1 MHRYAVTIH
10 WSDEDA
16 AFIAA
21 APDLPG
27 CLAHGDTHERALAEI
42 QTAIALWVDTAAE
55 FGDRVPPPSVYEPL
69 ID

>member
-16 AFIAA
+16 VFIAT

-27 CLAHGDTHERALAEI
+27 CLAHGDTRGCGGR
-42 QTAIALWVDTAAE
+42 
-55 FGDRVPPPSVYEPL
+55 GDRATLADVPAVRAAGRPT
-69 ID
+69 